1 VVTSIC
7 WFYPEKMA
15 RPKLDPN
22 GPHVTTQITLRGRS
36 ASVLL
41 ELARYRTGEL
51 AEAARWVIDS
61 WIGGEG
67 RKILMDQYGIDVLA
81 HRPANKVVSIDRKKN
96 EGGRE

>member
-1 VVTSIC
+1 
-7 WFYPEKMA
+7 MA

-22 GPHVTTQITLRGRS
+22 DPHVTTQITLRGRS

-51 AEAARWVIDS
+51 AETARWIIDS

-67 RKILMDQYGIDVLA
+67 RKILMDQYDIDVLA
-81 HRPANKVVSIDRKKN
+81 HRPVKKVVPIDRKKN
-96 EGGRE
+96 EGVRE